1 MMSAWSWPG
10 GAWKKKKVE
19 KRTLVAHPRQ
29 PLERPLDHERSADLE
44 QARGGGA
51 LPEDVE
57 ESRGVEAALGSEH
70 ERLGDGSRVEAHE
83 EIRGE
88 LGETGVADRADMHEA
103 LGDRLE
109 HRTAALGERGVAADE
124 DRAVALGHHRRRAAH
139 RRVEEADA
147 AGGGRLAERTRER
160 RRDGAHLEHHRV
172 ATHRVQHTLRTA
184 HDPVDGFQRRED
196 HEYGVDVADGRRDV
210 RGGRQPLARQC
221 LDDFRAYV
229 VARDGEAGLE
239 QSPGHSAPQ
248 EPQPYDPYMS
258 HASLLFI
265 DSAVTARGDGAWSPR
280 RPPAAPACTSAR
292 SGRATGCGCSRRA
305 RGPTA
310 CSARRGE
317 STAPAA

>member
-29 PLERPLDHERSADLE
+29 PLDRRDDRGDILLPPAGGDRGGAELLGEAREGQRHPEATALLEHQIEILQEQLGLHLGLEPPLDHERSADLE
-44 QARGGGA
+44 HARGGGA

-70 ERLGDGSRVEAHE
+70 ERLGDGSRVEARE

-160 RRDGAHLEHHRV
+160 RRDGA
-172 ATHRVQHTLRTA
+172 
-184 HDPVDGFQRRED
+184 
-196 HEYGVDVADGRRDV
+196 
-210 RGGRQPLARQC
+210 
-221 LDDFRAYV
+221 
-229 VARDGEAGLE
+229 
-239 QSPGHSAPQ
+239 
-248 EPQPYDPYMS
+248 
-258 HASLLFI
+258 
-265 DSAVTARGDGAWSPR
+265 
-280 RPPAAPACTSAR
+280 
-292 SGRATGCGCSRRA
+292 
-305 RGPTA
+305 
-310 CSARRGE
+310 
-317 STAPAA
+317 